1 MATTANYL
9 LPTPDVT
16 KSPPNVPVDMK
27 ALADAI
33 DTILYDRFRNLFAYR
48 TSDGTSM
55 IGTTLQ
61 DDVELFINNIP
72 ASRRFILFGNIIYSS
87 STTAK
92 FKNAWSSTGV
102 GASLRWNIGGLA
114 SNQTSNTGSP
124 YHGLATLASLTEA
137 AGSEGPLVNSA
148 IRPFGLFYSGTGA
161 GINLKFRWAQFVN
174 DAVNGTQV
182 KQDSFIAL
190 IPVG

>member
-1 MATTANYL
+1 MATTTNYAF
-9 LPTPDVT
+9 PTPDIT

-33 DTILYDRFRNLFAYR
+33 DSVLKDRFAPLFAYR

-55 IGTTLQ
+55 TGTTLA
-61 DDVELFINNIP
+61 DDVELFLSNIP

-92 FKNAWSSTGV
+92 FKAAWSSTGT
-102 GASLRWNIGGLA
+102 GASLRWNLGGLS

-124 YHGLATLASLTEA
+124 YHGIATLASLTEA
-137 AGSEGPLVNSA
+137 AGSEGALVNSA
-148 IRPFGLFYSGTGA
+148 MRPFGLFYSGTGA

-182 KQDSFIAL
+182 KQDSFIML
-190 IPVG
+190 LPVG